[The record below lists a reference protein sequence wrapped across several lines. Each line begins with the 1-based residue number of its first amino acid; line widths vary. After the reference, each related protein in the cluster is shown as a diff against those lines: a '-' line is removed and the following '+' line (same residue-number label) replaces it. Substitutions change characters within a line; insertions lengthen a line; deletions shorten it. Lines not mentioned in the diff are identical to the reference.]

1 MSRVG
6 RPFHREFPECQA
18 IAQNSKVF
26 VIVPGDGQFLRAK
39 RPSVCLSLWLCT
51 YILPQ
56 VVECRRPVAHGLVKM
71 SATIKFLPVIALA
84 VALSPFAA
92 QARTAPQP
100 ANGGYHIVVQTGVN
114 ANSFP
119 NSFGG

>member
-1 MSRVG
+1 LEDKNSEVSDPG
-6 RPFHREFPECQA
+6 RGQA
-18 IAQNSKVF
+18 IAPNFKVF

-39 RPSVCLSLWLCT
+39 RPSVCLPLRGCT
-51 YILPQ
+51 YILFS
-56 VVECRRPVAHGLVKM
+56 VVEFCRPVANGLVKM
-71 SATIKFLPVIALA
+71 SATIKFLPVITLA

>member
-1 MSRVG
+1 
-6 RPFHREFPECQA
+6 
-18 IAQNSKVF
+18 
-26 VIVPGDGQFLRAK
+26 
-39 RPSVCLSLWLCT
+39 
-51 YILPQ
+51 
-56 VVECRRPVAHGLVKM
+56 M
-71 SATIKFLPVIALA
+71 SATIKFQPVIGLA

-92 QARTAPQP
+92 QARTAPHP

>member
-1 MSRVG
+1 MS
-6 RPFHREFPECQA
+6 F
-18 IAQNSKVF
+18 
-26 VIVPGDGQFLRAK
+26 
-39 RPSVCLSLWLCT
+39 
-51 YILPQ
+51 
-56 VVECRRPVAHGLVKM
+56 
-71 SATIKFLPVIALA
+71 TIKLLPVLALA
-84 VALSPFAA
+84 VALSPINA

>member
-1 MSRVG
+1 
-6 RPFHREFPECQA
+6 
-18 IAQNSKVF
+18 
-26 VIVPGDGQFLRAK
+26 
-39 RPSVCLSLWLCT
+39 
-51 YILPQ
+51 
-56 VVECRRPVAHGLVKM
+56 M
-71 SATIKFLPVIALA
+71 SATIKFLPVISLA

-92 QARTAPQP
+92 QARTAPHP